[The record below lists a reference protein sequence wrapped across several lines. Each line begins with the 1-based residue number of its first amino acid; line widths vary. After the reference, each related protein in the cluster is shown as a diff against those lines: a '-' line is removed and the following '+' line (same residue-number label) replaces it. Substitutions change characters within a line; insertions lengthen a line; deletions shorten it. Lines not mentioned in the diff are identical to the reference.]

1 MDVTKRLEQARRT
14 AKTNALLWIVP
25 EAPGRHDYEASEYD
39 VSLVEKAVKHI
50 SAALVSHQLLF
61 PENHGSLKTHLV
73 PGLGLAEEKMVFR
86 ILHERG
92 YAVTLWNP
100 HTVELAWDYRTT
112 RP

>member
-92 YAVTLWNP
+92 YAVTRWGPHSIELVWNY
-100 HTVELAWDYRTT
+100 T
-112 RP
+112 